1 VRPWGGS
8 LGRIQAL
15 TTVLGAAL
23 ISLAWWGASGSGH
36 PAGQLNWLSLA
47 AGGVVV
53 AGLGHALFLLDAHR
67 RVTMLRLATLVPA
80 TARPVASTAPVP
92 MTAPSLVAPSL
103 VAPSLVAP
111 SLVAPSLVAVAK
123 GRRYHRPGCHLV
135 AGKATTVVPPVRVAG
150 LLACEICQ
158 P

>member
-103 VAPSLVAP
+103 VA
-111 SLVAPSLVAVAK
+111 VAK

>member
-36 PAGQLNWLSLA
+36 PGGQLNWLSVA
-47 AGGVVV
+47 AGGMVL
-53 AGLGHALFLLDAHR
+53 AALGHALFLLDAHR

-80 TARPVASTAPVP
+80 TARPVASIPPVP
-92 MTAPSLVAPSL
+92 PPGGLTAT
-103 VAPSLVAP
+103 
-111 SLVAPSLVAVAK
+111 SLVAVAK
-123 GRRYHRPGCHLV
+123 GRRYHRPDCHLV
-135 AGKATTVVPPVRVAG
+135 AGKATMVVPPVRVAG

>member
-23 ISLAWWGASGSGH
+23 IGLAWWGASGSGH
-36 PAGQLNWLSLA
+36 PGGQLNWLSLA
-47 AGGVVV
+47 AGGMVL
-53 AGLGHALFLLDAHR
+53 AALGHASFLLDAHR

-80 TARPVASTAPVP
+80 PAPPVASTAPVP
-92 MTAPSLVAPSL
+92 MAAT
-103 VAPSLVAP
+103 
-111 SLVAPSLVAVAK
+111 SLVAVAK
-123 GRRYHRPGCHLV
+123 GRRYHRPDCHLV

-150 LLACEICQ
+150 LLPCEICR